1 VALFNLKPEDCMNM
15 MTITAEAAFYAIL
28 AGLLGAGAMWLAM
41 RLIERAGPPTGGMV
55 VALGSLFTRSRNN
68 ALPAGLLVYFS
79 AAVIFGL
86 LYMVLMTRLELTTWP
101 AALFTGAG
109 FGFFHG
115 LVVSLGLTWI
125 VSDNHPLAEFRRVT
139 PLVFL
144 SHFAGHIV
152 FGVVVGLVIA
162 IAPV

>member
-1 VALFNLKPEDCMNM
+1 MNTM
-15 MTITAEAAFYAIL
+15 MITVEMILYAMA
-28 AGLLGAGAMWLAM
+28 AGLAGAGAMWAAM

-55 VALGSLFTRSRNN
+55 VAVGSLLTRSKQN
-68 ALPAGLLVYFS
+68 ALLTGVVVYFV
-79 AAVIFGL
+79 AAVIFGVIYTL
-86 LYMVLMTRLELTTWP
+86 LMVRLQLTGWP
-101 AALFTGAG
+101 QALFTGAG

-125 VSDNHPLAEFRRVT
+125 VSDNHPLTEFRKAT

-152 FGVVVGLVIA
+152 FGATVGLVIA
-162 IAPV
+162 VAPV